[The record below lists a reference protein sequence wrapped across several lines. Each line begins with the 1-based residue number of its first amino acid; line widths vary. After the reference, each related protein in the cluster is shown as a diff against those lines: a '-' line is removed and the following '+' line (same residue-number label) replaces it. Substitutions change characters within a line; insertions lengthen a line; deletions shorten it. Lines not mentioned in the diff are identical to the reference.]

1 MQEKIHFYFHVKI
14 HAPHIFDLYK
24 FINYKWA
31 LKLITLGINVKN
43 AHGYVNRW
51 WLLNLCWKMFFFFW
65 VVPIIFCVVFVFLK
79 MLFTFYGL
87 YVKWEKMYPIWN
99 LKRPI
104 LQIYIQWCSC
114 GWRNVCP
121 VAGRFWIL
129 HCFLLFEVFF
139 FQFIYYI

>member
-1 MQEKIHFYFHVKI
+1 MVIIEFV
-14 HAPHIFDLYK
+14 
-24 FINYKWA
+24 
-31 LKLITLGINVKN
+31 LKNV
-43 AHGYVNRW
+43 
-51 WLLNLCWKMFFFFW
+51 FFFW

-87 YVKWEKMYPIWN
+87 YVKWEKMFPIWN

-139 FQFIYYI
+139 FNLSITFNVRKLYAKTILNIQIKWWKIHLAIPFCDFSDFSIEINVWLN